1 MLTLEFF
8 LCLAKGLRD
17 SRKLYLKTSNSQL
30 LILLCFVF
38 ILGRF
43 LRFANVKIS
52 VSEVAQITEIV
63 IVHEM
68 WYNMF

>member
-38 ILGRF
+38 ILHPSSPSQAGKLGGALVTPRGG
-43 LRFANVKIS
+43 
-52 VSEVAQITEIV
+52 
-63 IVHEM
+63 
-68 WYNMF
+68 